1 MNAGRAA
8 AGCLALLIGAATGR
22 AAAAPVSVGESIY
35 LHGTG
40 FTAPIEAT
48 RGADLRSQGAE
59 VACVT
64 CHRRSG
70 LGVSNGFGARARSVI
85 IPPITG
91 QYLYHS
97 RDAAFEEAGL
107 PYLQNA
113 RANRGTYTDATLA
126 RAIREGI
133 DPDGKT
139 LAYLMPRFA
148 LSDADMAALIAY
160 LKQLNSG
167 VVPGVTDKVLHFATI
182 ITPDADPV
190 KRRGMLDVMQHYFA
204 DKNTFPFPPSPP
216 MRSSGKSLFAK
227 SMYMANRH
235 WQLHVWQL
243 TGAPATWPGQLDR
256 HLAQEPVMAAVS
268 GLGGSHWAPVH
279 EFCERA
285 HLPCF
290 FPNVDVPVVADEDFY
305 TLYFSRGV
313 LLEADLIAAR
323 IAAAG
328 GPLVKSVVQVYRSGD
343 SGEQAAKA
351 LAANLARR
359 GIAAHSEALASRA
372 SAERLNE
379 AVHATSADALVLWL
393 RAPDIAALGAAEAA
407 PARVYASGLM
417 GGLEHAPLPAGWR
430 SRTLLAFPF
439 DLPDRS
445 RVRVNYP
452 LQWFS
457 IRHIPLVAEQVQ
469 IDTYLACGLLA
480 ETLSHM
486 ADTLAR
492 DYIVER
498 TESMIE
504 HRLMTGPYPRLSLA
518 EGQRFASKG
527 GYLVKFAGAAG
538 TLEADGD
545 WTIPE

>member
-1 MNAGRAA
+1 MSAGRAA
-8 AGCLALLIGAATGR
+8 AVCLALLLAAAGR
-22 AAAAPVSVGESIY
+22 AAAAPASVGESIY

-40 FTAPIEAT
+40 SSAPIEAT

-70 LGVSNGFGARARSVI
+70 LGVSTGSGAGARGVI
-85 IPPITG
+85 IPPVTG
-91 QYLYHS
+91 QYLYHT
-97 RDAAFEEAGL
+97 RDAAFDEAGL

-126 RAIREGI
+126 RAIRKGI

-167 VVPGVTDKVLHFATI
+167 AVPGVTDKVLHFATI

-216 MRSSGKSLFAK
+216 MRSSGKTLYAK

-235 WQLHVWQL
+235 WQLHVWELSGPRGSWTQQL
-243 TGAPATWPGQLDR
+243 EQ
-256 HLAQEPVMAAVS
+256 HLAAEPVVAAVS
-268 GLGGSHWAPVH
+268 GLGGTDWAPVH
-279 EFCERA
+279 EFCQSA
-285 HLPCF
+285 GLPCL
-290 FPNVDVPVVADEDFY
+290 FPNVELPVVADQDFY

-328 GPLVKSVVQVYRSGD
+328 GPSVKSVVQVYRNGD

-359 GIAAHSEALASRA
+359 GIAAHSEALASSA

-379 AVHATSADALVLWL
+379 ALHATRADALVLWL
-393 RAPDIAALGAAEAA
+393 RAPDIASLGAAEAA

-430 SRTLLAFPF
+430 SRTLMAFPF

-486 ADTLAR
+486 ADTIAR

-504 HRLMTGPYPRLSLA
+504 HRLMTGPYPRLTLA

-545 WTIPE
+545 WTVPE